1 LDLVGA
7 RGGGLG
13 GNAVWAAWSA
23 SVCRGGGWKGAL
35 DRGELRLTDPDPGAT
50 PSLGP
55 WANEAGLTRLG
66 AVEGREAESSPTDGC
81 LFIVGALA
89 EPGEVVRGI
98 TLLPSKAF
106 VVMAK
111 LPVILLTASSTCAL
125 VTGALVFRCV
135 EVGDC
140 FVTEVFDKEDDA
152 DGIRAR
158 EAWAAKLGG

>member
-1 LDLVGA
+1 MDGSATGPGPAGSDLAADLDRVGA

-13 GNAVWAAWSA
+13 GNAVWAAWSEMEGG
-23 SVCRGGGWKGAL
+23 GGGWNGAP
-35 DRGELRLTDPDPGAT
+35 DNGELRLTDPDPGVT

-55 WANEAGLTRLG
+55 WAKEAGLTRLG
-66 AVEGREAESSPTDGC
+66 AVEGREAESSPTDGARA
-81 LFIVGALA
+81 IAGVGP

-125 VTGALVFRCV
+125 VTGALVFKCV

-140 FVTEVFDKEDDA
+140 
-152 DGIRAR
+152 
-158 EAWAAKLGG
+158 